1 MERGPALHL
10 SSMSQDVFLKYL
22 TLAQTSKLV
31 FSFLSPTHP
40 SLEAESIKPSC
51 CLNMAWAWVE
61 GWEDRREGKNWL
73 LSQKCFL
80 LQYSCWP

>member
-1 MERGPALHL
+1 MERGPTL
-10 SSMSQDVFLKYL
+10 SQDVSLKYL

-40 SLEAESIKPSC
+40 SLEAESIKPSR

-61 GWEDRREGKNWL
+61 GWEDRREEK
-73 LSQKCFL
+73 
-80 LQYSCWP
+80 Y